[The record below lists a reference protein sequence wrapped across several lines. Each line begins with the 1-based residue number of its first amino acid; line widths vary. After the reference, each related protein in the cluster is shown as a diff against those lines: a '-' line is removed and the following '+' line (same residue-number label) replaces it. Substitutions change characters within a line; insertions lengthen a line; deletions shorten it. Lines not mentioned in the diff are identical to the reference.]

1 MTNVIINRS
10 DLGLPDF
17 QIGGLEPFAAT
28 CFTQPQQLDLCAYRG
43 DSGRFRLTVTEE
55 DGITPIDVSSATW
68 DADIR
73 TSVDEEAEAGSF
85 EVVPVAGMTNAVD
98 VILTAGLSATLNDG
112 PYVYDVEMTMGI
124 EVTTLVVGVL
134 TVTKDV
140 SRTP

>member
-1 MTNVIINRS
+1 MTNVILNRS

-17 QIGGLEPFAAT
+17 QIGAEPFAAT

-43 DSGRFRLTVTEE
+43 DSGRLRLTITEA
-55 DGITPIDVSSATW
+55 DGVTPIDVSSATW

-73 TSVDEEAEAGSF
+73 KTADDDVVAGSF

-98 VILTAGLSATLNDG
+98 VILTAPVSAALDDS
-112 PYVYDVEMTMGI
+112 PYVYDVEMTMGV
-124 EVTTLVVGVL
+124 EVTTLLVGTL

-140 SRTP
+140 SRAP